1 MSSKRLC
8 ECAHIPRCKPADFA
22 LADVLD
28 KPTESAFGY
37 VAVLPGAFSAYRYI
51 AIQGRPLNQYFH
63 GDGTLAARLGPKGQD
78 GMSIWTKSEHSGSSR
93 DGPPTS
99 RQAQA

>member
-1 MSSKRLC
+1 M
-8 ECAHIPRCKPADFA
+8 

-37 VAVLPGAFSAYRYI
+37 VAVLPGAFSAYRFV

-78 GMSIWTKSEHSGSSR
+78 GMSIWTKS
-93 DGPPTS
+93 TS
-99 RQAQA
+99 